1 MSKFVENLNLWS
13 LGAVFFVTEGTVNRN
28 GALINHVFPV
38 SELLL
43 EEENTTSLQNSRQ
56 IYYITRI
63 I

>member
-13 LGAVFFVTEGTVNRN
+13 LGAVFFVTEGIVNRN
-28 GALINHVFPV
+28 GALVNRVLPV

-43 EEENTTSLQNSRQ
+43 EEENTTTLQNSRQ